1 MDNSYK
7 NILNEANKNNIKDNL
22 EKIILK
28 KSRMN
33 EFLKDF
39 QKYKNQSNNTSLNKE
54 NKIFISQNNA
64 LEISKEYKVN
74 NESNKISYILSS
86 DILSSDKKEP
96 NIINKNKLFKKEKI
110 KILNKDR
117 KSVLTNNDLV
127 SPRYSFNNKNIRT
140 PKPEIK
146 NKIKYKYI
154 NKKKI
159 EPINIASFSN
169 ANKKGDTN
177 LKQKKTCR
185 TFRIITENNYDHDNE
200 SLNNRKVQENT
211 LNYDNIRLV
220 KMPEANDL
228 NVFFYNNNLSNRN
241 KSINHD
247 IFIKAKKNRN
257 LSLAL
262 NQRNSNI
269 HKYKRI
275 YSLNEESNRKNTTN
289 TNIYQSEKKKL
300 YNRYNDLYINTDE
313 NINHENNGL
322 EKDINYS
329 VNNDVN
335 NLTKSLSTNNNNKK
349 KKMRCFSED
358 KAKTKK
364 IKYNN
369 VLKKFANNINFNDIE
384 KIFYLDNNKF
394 NDDEIISEI
403 EMNKNDNSNNIP
415 DSLLMEIPEEDIQE
429 NENNNIIKKINHN
442 NIKLNGENNR
452 KNIKTKK
459 RKIELFLND
468 NAINFT
474 TNNGQNGHKGAIEKI
489 KNKTGTW
496 TTKNKIKKISEY
508 FHNNKR
514 NNNNKN
520 FNYICH
526 TVRNNISKNKILF
539 TDTKDKN
546 ENSNNN
552 VLNILNKNKSKE
564 QRYIK
569 LTKQIEELKKE
580 EEKVLILKEKYNN
593 LINKLKSDINIF
605 NNKNLNE
612 IILFEK
618 NKKEEIELTKNEK
631 NKIFI
636 DEESNSNNN
645 NEINN
650 LKEQINKLKEEI
662 KLKDDIHSIFT
673 TSFNKKLDMQNKI
686 NNDLEL
692 KIKIYKAIIEN
703 NENEYLNTNDINNL
717 IINNNNNKYQKTDR
731 NLKQKAK
738 NQKNNKNIENELC
751 VQTIKNHIYNRT
763 LYNFNSKYKN
773 ITNDII
779 KNGIT
784 KSYKKNKNFKSQFY
798 KNKNSELNIKIN
810 NNYNYN
816 FTSNSNNNTK
826 LNILHKKINKS
837 GKNVLLTSNFMMKS
851 KNLNENNK
859 TKKVIKY
866 SYNTNSKKSN
876 RTEQRFNKNKNY
888 LEDIKNNTT
897 NNFKILLNTEKKKMN
912 GFETRIIKKNNNLS
926 KPKGKHRSSCNLNF
940 IDNKKDNIIN
950 NLIKKKDV
958 NLKKNKKDL
967 KKEKREIYLLTQRDK
982 EKENNNNYKDNKE
995 KIEDDCFNNYD
1006 MVFLEKYHP
1015 KDLKLKIINQEET
1028 LDGKI
1033 IIEYSNQKKEIIFNN
1048 KDNLVCIKKEI
1059 FDDGYQIIYF
1069 KNKDI
1074 KQIYPDGK
1082 EVYFFSENRT
1092 VATTLK
1098 NGDKIYKFANGQIEK
1113 IFKNGEKTIKYP
1125 DGTIKNIYLNG
1136 EEEILYNDGSKQ
1148 KKNKDG
1154 SIFIKYKEGEDD
1166 VILLNESKERKFS
1179 NEKNNKK

>member
-7 NILNEANKNNIKDNL
+7 NISNETNKNSIKDNL

-28 KSRMN
+28 KSKMN

-39 QKYKNQSNNTSLNKE
+39 QNYKNQSNNTSLNKE
-54 NKIFISQNNA
+54 NNIFLSQSNT
-64 LEISKEYKVN
+64 LEISKEYKFN
-74 NESNKISYILSS
+74 NESNRISY
-86 DILSSDKKEP
+86 ILSSDKKEP

-110 KILNKDR
+110 KIFNKDR
-117 KSVLTNNDLV
+117 KYVLTNNDLV

-140 PKPEIK
+140 PKQEIK

-154 NKKKI
+154 NKKEI
-159 EPINIASFSN
+159 DPINIGSFSN
-169 ANKKGDTN
+169 TNKKSDWN
-177 LKQKKTCR
+177 LKKKKTCR
-185 TFRIITENNYDHDNE
+185 TFRIITENNFYDHDNE
-200 SLNNRKVQENT
+200 SLNYRKMQENT
-211 LNYDNIRLV
+211 FNYDNKTLV
-220 KMPEANDL
+220 KTPEANDM
-228 NVFFYNNNLSNRN
+228 NVFFYNNNLSNR
-241 KSINHD
+241 KKTTNHD
-247 IFIKAKKNRN
+247 IIIKTKKYRN

-269 HKYKRI
+269 HKHKRI
-275 YSLNEESNRKNTTN
+275 YSLNEELNRKNAIN
-289 TNIYQSEKKKL
+289 TNIYKSEKKKK
-300 YNRYNDLYINTDE
+300 YIRYNDLDINSDE

-329 VNNDVN
+329 LNNDVN
-335 NLTKSLSTNNNNKK
+335 NLTKSLTKNNNYKK
-349 KKMRCFSED
+349 KKIRCFSED

-369 VLKKFANNINFNDIE
+369 VLKKFANNINFHDIE
-384 KIFYLDNNKF
+384 KIFYLDNINF
-394 NDDEIISEI
+394 NNDEIISEI

-429 NENNNIIKKINHN
+429 NENNNIIKKINYN
-442 NIKLNGENNR
+442 NIDSNGEDNR
-452 KNIKTKK
+452 KNIKNKN

-468 NAINFT
+468 QEINFT
-474 TNNGQNGHKGAIEKI
+474 TNNGQNGHNGDIEKI
-489 KNKTGTW
+489 KNKIGTGT
-496 TTKNKIKKISEY
+496 TRNKIKKISEY

-526 TVRNNISKNKILF
+526 TVRNNISNNKILF

-552 VLNILNKNKSKE
+552 LLNKNKSKE

-569 LTKQIEELKKE
+569 LNKHIEELKKE

-605 NNKNLNE
+605 NNKKLNE
-612 IILFEK
+612 IILLEK
-618 NKKEEIELTKNEK
+618 NKKEEIEKIKNEK
-631 NKIFI
+631 NKFFK
-636 DEESNSNNN
+636 EEEDISNNN
-645 NEINN
+645 NEINK

-662 KLKDDIHSIFT
+662 KLNDDIYNIFT
-673 TSFNKKLDMQNKI
+673 ESFNKKLDIQNKI

-717 IINNNNNKYQKTDR
+717 IINNNNKYQKTDR
-731 NLKQKAK
+731 NRKQKAK
-738 NQKNNKNIENELC
+738 NQKSNKNIENELC

-763 LYNFNSKYKN
+763 LNSFNSKYKN
-773 ITNDII
+773 ITNDIN

-784 KSYKKNKNFKSQFY
+784 KSYKKNKNFQNHFH
-798 KNKNSELNIKIN
+798 KNKNSELNVKIN
-810 NNYNYN
+810 NNNNYN

-837 GKNVLLTSNFMMKS
+837 GKNVLLTSNFISKS

-859 TKKVIKY
+859 SKKVTKNT
-866 SYNTNSKKSN
+866 YNTNSKKLN
-876 RTEQRFNKNKNY
+876 RTEKRFNKNKNY
-888 LEDIKNNTT
+888 LEEIKNNTI
-897 NNFKILLNTEKKKMN
+897 NNFRILLNTEKRKMN
-912 GFETRIIKKNNNLS
+912 GFETKLIKKNSNLS
-926 KPKGKHRSSCNLNF
+926 KPKGKHRSSSNLNF
-940 IDNKKDNIIN
+940 INNKKDNIIN

-958 NLKKNKKDL
+958 NISKKNKKDL
-967 KKEKREIYLLTQRDK
+967 KKEKKEIYLLTQRDK
-982 EKENNNNYKDNKE
+982 EKENNNSNKDNIE
-995 KIEDDCFNNYD
+995 KIKDDSFNNYE
-1006 MVFLEKYHP
+1006 MVFSEKYHP
-1015 KDLKLKIINQEET
+1015 KDLKLKIINQEKT
-1028 LDGKI
+1028 SDGKI
-1033 IIEYSNQKKEIIFNN
+1033 IIEYSNHKKEIIFNN
-1048 KDNLVCIKKEI
+1048 KDNLVCTKKEI

-1082 EVYFFSENRT
+1082 EVYFFSENST

-1098 NGDKIYKFANGQIEK
+1098 NGDKIYKFSNGQIEK
-1113 IFKNGEKTIKYP
+1113 IFKNGGKTIKYP

-1154 SIFIKYKEGEDD
+1154 SIFVKYKEREDD
-1166 VILLNESKERKFS
+1166 IAL
-1179 NEKNNKK
+1179 